1 MIEKHRIVCFMIY
14 LVNCVHD
21 LIGIKVC
28 KIVAIIILLG
38 ILTNPQL
45 HDCPGGGGTPV
56 LK

>member
-1 MIEKHRIVCFMIY
+1 MIEKHGIVCFMFY
-14 LVNCVHD
+14 RNCVHD
-21 LIGIKVC
+21 LIGIKAC